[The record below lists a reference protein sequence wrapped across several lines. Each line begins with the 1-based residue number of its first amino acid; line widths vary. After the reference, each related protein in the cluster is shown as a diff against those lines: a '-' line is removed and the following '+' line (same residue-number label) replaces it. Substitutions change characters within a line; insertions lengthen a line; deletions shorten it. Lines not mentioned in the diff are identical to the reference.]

1 MVKEKNDRNERKLLK
16 GKMSIGGGVGGIQK
30 DGLIEGT

>member
-1 MVKEKNDRNERKLLK
+1 MVRKKINRNERELLK
-16 GKMSIGGGVGGIQK
+16 GKTSIRGGGRGIQK